1 MADKIDMSLDD
12 IITKTKKTRGGGR
25 GGRGGGR
32 GAGAG
37 GRGGRRGS
45 SRGGGGARRGGS
57 TPRGGRRSSQ
67 GYTRGNVDGA
77 WSHDLFS
84 GVLLIHLSRLHAV
97 SFTRDITNL
106 GLERDIYGSAP

>member
-32 GAGAG
+32 GGGA

-45 SRGGGGARRGGS
+45 SRGARRGSGS
-57 TPRGGRRSSQ
+57 TPRGRRSSQ
-67 GYTRGNVDGA
+67 GYTRGNPDGA
-77 WSHDLFS
+77 WSHDLYS
-84 GVLLIHLSRLHAV
+84 GVYP
-97 SFTRDITNL
+97 N
-106 GLERDIYGSAP
+106 

>member
-12 IITKTKKTRGGGR
+12 IITKTKKTRGAGGGR

-32 GAGAG
+32 GAAGG

-45 SRGGGGARRGGS
+45 SRGAKRGGS

-67 GYTRGNVDGA
+67 GYTRGNPDGA

-84 GVLLIHLSRLHAV
+84 GMLLFYIILNRSR
-97 SFTRDITNL
+97 FI
-106 GLERDIYGSAP
+106 